1 MKQDQE
7 KSASWRDRLFFPRL
21 WVVLPVALLSSSLTT
36 AHPVPDLPLRSFF
49 EADGTALIQ
58 IEVDTRCFS
67 DDPGMEPYLFLNEY
81 LRLSQAE
88 RDRLRSEAG
97 DYVRRTVEI
106 SFEPGAAAQP
116 DWTFEFTTFQS
127 RPLTGADD
135 PVMLTGSWR
144 LDLAGRTGYQVR
156 ALPDGDLS
164 VLVLNFHRGEV
175 LRGIQV
181 LFPGESSRP
190 LDLRALA
197 NAEIGDPAR
206 ELIEGVH
213 TSGNWTTFLSF
224 IRAGFVHVVPLG
236 ADHILFVLG
245 LFLLSR
251 KWRPL
256 LWQVSTF
263 TVAHTITL
271 GLATTGLVQV
281 PGSVVEPVIAGSI
294 VVIALENVFYPKY
307 SPWRLLVVFVFGLV
321 HGLGFAGALRNLE
334 LPATSLLTSLLGFN
348 VGVEAGQLTVIALAF
363 LATVWLRDGNR
374 YRKFVILPGSILI
387 ALMGAYWMIQ
397 RIVLYGLRA

>member
-1 MKQDQE
+1 MNQDQR
-7 KSASWRDRLFFPRL
+7 KSASWTARLPFPGL
-21 WVVLPVALLSSSLTT
+21 CVVLPVALLFASSSQTT

-58 IEVDTRCFS
+58 IEVDTRCLS
-67 DDPGMEPYLFLNEY
+67 DDPGMEPYLLLNEY

-88 RDRLRSEAG
+88 RDRLRSEVG
-97 DYVRRTVEI
+97 DYVGRTVEI
-106 SFEPGAAAQP
+106 SFESGAAAQP

-144 LDLAGRTGYQVR
+144 LDLAGRTGYRVR
-156 ALPDGDLS
+156 ALPNGDLS
-164 VLVLNFHRGEV
+164 VLVLNFYRGEV

-181 LFPGESSRP
+181 LFPGESSRA
-190 LDLRALA
+190 LNLTALA
-197 NAEIGDPAR
+197 DAEIGDPAK
-206 ELIEGVH
+206 EFIEGFH

-224 IRAGFVHVVPLG
+224 IRAGFVHVLPLG

-271 GLATTGLVQV
+271 GLATTGFVQV
-281 PGSVVEPVIAGSI
+281 SGSVVEPVIAGSI

-307 SPWRLLVVFVFGLV
+307 SPWRLLVVFAFGLV
-321 HGLGFAGALRNLE
+321 HGLGFAGALTKLE

-363 LATVWLRDGNR
+363 LSTVWLRDANR
-374 YRKFVILPGSILI
+374 YRKLVTLPGSILI
-387 ALMGAYWMIQ
+387 ALMGAYWMVQ
-397 RIVLYGLRA
+397 RISL